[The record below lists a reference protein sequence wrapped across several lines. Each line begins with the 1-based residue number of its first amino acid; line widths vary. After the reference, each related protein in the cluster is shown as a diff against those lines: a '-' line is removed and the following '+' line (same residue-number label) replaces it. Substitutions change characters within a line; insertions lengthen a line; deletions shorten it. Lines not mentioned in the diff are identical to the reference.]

1 MYPTAEMNPKE
12 VIPKLLRAQE
22 VADILNI
29 GKSTAYSM
37 MQHGDIPSVKVRG
50 SVRVRPEDLANYIQQ
65 MRVNTP

>member
-1 MYPTAEMNPKE
+1 MSTTNYQLPSITFSTLM
-12 VIPKLLRAQE
+12 RAQE

-29 GKSTAYSM
+29 KISTAYSM

-50 SVRVRPEDLANYIQQ
+50 SVRVRPEDLSNYIQQ

>member
-1 MYPTAEMNPKE
+1 MSTTNYQLPSITFSTLM
-12 VIPKLLRAQE
+12 RAQE

-29 GKSTAYSM
+29 KTSTAYSL